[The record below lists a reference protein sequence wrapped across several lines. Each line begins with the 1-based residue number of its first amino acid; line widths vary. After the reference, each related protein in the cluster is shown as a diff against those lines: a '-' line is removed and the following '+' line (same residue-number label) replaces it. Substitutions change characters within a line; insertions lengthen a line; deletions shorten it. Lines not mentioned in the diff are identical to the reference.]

1 MSDRA
6 TELHGSYPGRYLR
19 TRLGAKRCHVE
30 TVRRV
35 CETGLMVDRRAD
47 EAELVAEFWE
57 AMRAFLRRSEL
68 VARKHGLTPQRQQL
82 LVMIAGSTNGSSTI
96 TALSARLSLAQNTVT
111 ELVRRAET
119 AGLIKRQ
126 PSRDDARV
134 THLTLTREGNR
145 RMRAT
150 MADLHADREVLEA
163 VLGALRE
170 REA

>member
-1 MSDRA
+1 M
-6 TELHGSYPGRYLR
+6 
-19 TRLGAKRCHVE
+19 
-30 TVRRV
+30 
-35 CETGLMVDRRAD
+35 
-47 EAELVAEFWE
+47 AEFWE
-57 AMRAFLRRSEL
+57 ALRSFLRKSEL

-96 TALSARLSLAQNTVT
+96 TALSARLSLAQNTRDRACSPGGD
-111 ELVRRAET
+111 RRTDRA
-119 AGLIKRQ
+119 AAR
-126 PSRDDARV
+126 PVDDARV
-134 THLTLTREGNR
+134 THLTLTREGDR